1 VHSISLGLTSV
12 TWTSMIGLVL
22 GCFTLG
28 LTQWLWTGLERR
40 FFPIDDEPRSARRSA
55 THRQS

>member
-1 VHSISLGLTSV
+1 MHSISLGLTSV

-28 LTQWLWTGLERR
+28 LTQWAWSAAEKR
-40 FFPIDDEPRSARRSA
+40 FFPIDEEVSGHVRRKA
-55 THRQS
+55 GRHA